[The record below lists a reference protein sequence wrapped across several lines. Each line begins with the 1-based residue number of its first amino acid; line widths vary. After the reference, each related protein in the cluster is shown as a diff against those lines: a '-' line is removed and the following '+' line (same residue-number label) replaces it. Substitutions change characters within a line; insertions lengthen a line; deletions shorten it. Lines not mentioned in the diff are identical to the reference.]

1 MGLSDGLVILICIL
15 IAGLVVAAGA
25 ALHQVVDRR
34 RAGAGAEGEGILPF
48 TNEQEHYMRQV
59 RSRNYAQ
66 LFGGRQPNYY
76 PSHET
81 TVTTTTHA

>member
-1 MGLSDGLVILICIL
+1 MGLSDGLVILICVL
-15 IAGLVVAAGA
+15 VAGLTVAAGA
-25 ALHQVVDRR
+25 ALHQVMDRR
-34 RAGAGAEGEGILPF
+34 RTSSGGDGEGILPF

-66 LFGGRQPNYY
+66 LFGGRQPAYY
-76 PSHET
+76 PPPET

>member
-34 RAGAGAEGEGILPF
+34 RAGSSSGEGILPF

-66 LFGGRQPNYY
+66 LFGGRQPAYY